1 MKHLIVILVLLLPI
15 STYAQTGIGTTTPD
29 ASAQLE
35 VSSTTKGFLP
45 PRMTAEQRD
54 AIIDPADGLVIF
66 QINGD
71 SGLYVRVSGAWVK
84 INISNGS
91 DNYWSLDND
100 DLVSSN
106 SDVLVR
112 SSLGVGSDI
121 TPSLDFGF
129 NTIVLSENNLRIL
142 FDDTSSP
149 GPFPFKDWRLTAN
162 DATSGGENYFSI
174 DNVTDNLVGLKLK
187 DNGDLVLPTS
197 AAKLGVGTSDPIEVM
212 HLKAGN
218 SPGLR
223 FEQDTSDGYT
233 EQVWNVAANETN
245 FFIRDVTN
253 GVLPF
258 KVQPNT
264 PHNSL
269 FIGTNG
275 IGIRKNNPAKTLD
288 VSGTLSVSED
298 VTFNAG
304 LTISGKAFFNADDP
318 AVGLIRI
325 SGGNPSAGKV
335 LTAMNTSGDARWE
348 SPSIP
353 PSANPLRMVYK
364 LNIYYTELGGYVIE
378 LNSEGTHGLVVASQ
392 DQGLSNWYE
401 VNEIMSDATKQ
412 DSAGAQFKDWRLPT
426 RRELKLISLIK
437 SRINTQKNGVKPYWS
452 SSQSGFDSAWSW
464 DFDADIQTQLSKEL
478 KANVLTVRAF

>member
-1 MKHLIVILVLLLPI
+1 
-15 STYAQTGIGTTTPD
+15 
-29 ASAQLE
+29 
-35 VSSTTKGFLP
+35 
-45 PRMTAEQRD
+45 
-54 AIIDPADGLVIF
+54 
-66 QINGD
+66 
-71 SGLYVRVSGAWVK
+71 
-84 INISNGS
+84 
-91 DNYWSLDND
+91 
-100 DLVSSN
+100 
-106 SDVLVR
+106 
-112 SSLGVGSDI
+112 
-121 TPSLDFGF
+121 
-129 NTIVLSENNLRIL
+129 
-142 FDDTSSP
+142 
-149 GPFPFKDWRLTAN
+149 
-162 DATSGGENYFSI
+162 
-174 DNVTDNLVGLKLK
+174 
-187 DNGDLVLPTS
+187 
-197 AAKLGVGTSDPIEVM
+197 M

-258 KVQPNT
+258 KVQPNA
-264 PHNSL
+264 PENAL

-304 LTISGKAFFNADDP
+304 LTISGKAYFNADDIGDGP
-318 AVGLIRI
+318 IRI
-325 SGGNPSAGKV
+325 SGGNPSYGKV

-412 DSAGAQFKDWRLPT
+412 DLAGAEFKDWRLPT
-426 RRELKLISLIK
+426 LRELKLISLIK